1 MVINQ
6 LVMNQKY
13 LFKLNNKHKNIDRR
27 ICYNVDELHE
37 I

>member
-13 LFKLNNKHKNIDRR
+13 LFKLNKNIDRR

>member
-13 LFKLNNKHKNIDRR
+13 LFKLNKKNIDRR

>member
-13 LFKLNNKHKNIDRR
+13 LFKLNKNKNIDRR
-27 ICYNVDELHE
+27 IFYNVDELHE